1 MKKGMLALCAV
12 AATLS
17 VGLTGALGG
26 SAATPGV
33 TSKIIKIGGTF
44 PLTGPASS
52 YGPIPRGMTAY
63 FSYLNSQKGKKRGI
77 NGRQVQFIYY
87 DDAYNPAQTVQQTQR
102 LVEQDKVFAL
112 IGGLGT
118 EPQLAVRDYLNQK
131 QVPQVYVSTGAT
143 TFGSDQ
149 AKHPWTV
156 GWQPD
161 YQAEGALYGKTIAKD
176 NPNAKIAIIVQND
189 DYGNDYIAG
198 FKAGLGGKQS
208 QIIATRGFQVTDPS
222 VASQLTDLKRS
233 GADTL
238 MIFATPAKTIQ
249 TYATLAR
256 IGWKPGNI
264 YLNSVSATDAFMTT
278 AVRLAGADTVNGSI
292 SVEYLK
298 DPANPKWAN
307 DAGVQLY
314 RKIMSQFLPDANAN
328 DGLYIYGMAKAYSF
342 VQAVLKAGPN
352 LTRASFMKAVL
363 NMTDKSNPFALPG
376 VVVQTGK
383 KDPFPIS
390 QMKMIKFNNGTWTE
404 VGSLVNG
411 RGK

>member
-1 MKKGMLALCAV
+1 MKKAMLTLCA
-12 AATLS
+12 AAAAMT

-26 SAATPGV
+26 SQATPGV
-33 TSKIIKIGGTF
+33 SAKIIKIGGTF
-44 PLTGPASS
+44 PLTGAASS
-52 YGPIPRGMTAY
+52 YAPIPRGMAAY
-63 FSYLNSQKGKKRGI
+63 FSYLNAQKGHKRGI

-102 LVEQDKVFAL
+102 LVEQDRVFAL
-112 IGGLGT
+112 VGGLGT

-131 QVPQVYVSTGAT
+131 QVPQIYVSTGAT

-149 AKHPWTV
+149 ARHPWTV

-161 YQAEGALYGKTIAKD
+161 YQAEGALYGKTIAHD

-198 FKAGLGGKQS
+198 FKAGLGHKQD
-208 QIIATRGFQVTDPS
+208 QIVSTRGFQVTDPS

-256 IGWKPGNI
+256 IGWKPDI
-264 YLNSVSATDAFMTT
+264 YVNSVSATDAFMTT
-278 AVRLAGADTVNGSI
+278 AVKLAGADTVNGSI

-298 DPANPKWAN
+298 DPANPKWAS
-307 DAGVQLY
+307 DAGMQLY
-314 RKIMSQFLPDANAN
+314 RKIMAQFLPDANAN
-328 DGLYIYGMAKAYSF
+328 DGLYLYGMAKAYSF
-342 VQAVLKAGPN
+342 AQAVVKTGSN
-352 LTRASFMKAVL
+352 LTRANFMNAVL
-363 NMTDKSNPFALPG
+363 NMTDKTNPFALPG
-376 VVVQTGK
+376 VVIKTGK
-383 KDPFPIS
+383 KDAFPIS

-404 VGSLVNG
+404 TGSLVNG